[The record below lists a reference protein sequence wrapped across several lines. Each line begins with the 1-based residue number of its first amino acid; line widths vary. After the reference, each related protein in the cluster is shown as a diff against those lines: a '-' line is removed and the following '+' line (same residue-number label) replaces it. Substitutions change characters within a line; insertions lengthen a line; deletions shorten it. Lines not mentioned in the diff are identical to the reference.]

1 MSSISVKIIFMTNWM
16 FFPVKMTKS
25 KFRKVKIGI
34 DIYVLQVRWPKS
46 LYIFGKRCENAKKS
60 VIFCIFSPYFHQFK
74 NDDPP
79 WWRSWT
85 LSKIILLHP
94 WAGCWR
100 FFCPNPKKNYDCY
113 HYFDKLNRFNIRDT
127 FLRRKIIDMHALPT
141 IVLLLST
148 NLVMATREIEPI
160 YWNVNNKR

>member
-1 MSSISVKIIFMTNWM
+1 MVALFNALKDYFVASMSWMLKI
-16 FFPVKMTKS
+16 
-25 KFRKVKIGI
+25 
-34 DIYVLQVRWPKS
+34 
-46 LYIFGKRCENAKKS
+46 
-60 VIFCIFSPYFHQFK
+60 
-74 NDDPP
+74 
-79 WWRSWT
+79 
-85 LSKIILLHP
+85 
-94 WAGCWR
+94 
-100 FFCPNPKKNYDCY
+100 FCPNPKKNYDCY